1 MSASIDAAANPVH
14 LAKITG
20 QSVDTDTIT
29 LLIRAA
35 IAYPE
40 AAEILLH
47 RPLRTHLDRRLAVAE
62 IIAALEQK
70 EAAA

>member
-14 LAKITG
+14 LARLTRQPI
-20 QSVDTDTIT
+20 DTDTIT
-29 LLIRAA
+29 LLIRVA

-40 AAEILLH
+40 AAEILLS
-47 RPLRTHLDRRLAVAE
+47 RSLRTHLDRRLAVAE
-62 IIAALEQK
+62 IIATLERK